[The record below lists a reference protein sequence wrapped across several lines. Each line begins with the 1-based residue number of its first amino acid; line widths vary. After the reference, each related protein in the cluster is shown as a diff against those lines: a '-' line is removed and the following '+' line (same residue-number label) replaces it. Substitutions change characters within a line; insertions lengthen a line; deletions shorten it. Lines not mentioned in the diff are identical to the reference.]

1 MAANNRTMASLRGRK
16 GRSRSKRQK
25 RRQTKRRLCR
35 KNHKRRA
42 MQGRSC
48 GSGGGPPAALPF
60 SVRWVGGPAALAATA
75 APPLLEAAALSQ
87 QPAVTLPAGGPYT
100 LIAWDPDAPQASWL
114 HWLVVNIPGGS
125 AYASGLQGSTAMPW
139 APPTPPPGT
148 GTHRYIFGL
157 FLQPGPLDSAAVAA
171 TALTRPFFN
180 PSRFAEQHGLRQ
192 VDDKR
197 IAVSAGPLA

>member
-1 MAANNRTMASLRGRK
+1 MASIGSK
-16 GRSRSKRQK
+16 KSRN
-25 RRQTKRRLCR
+25 RRQRRRLTRRHLCR

-42 MQGRSC
+42 MLGRSC
-48 GSGGGPPAALPF
+48 GSGGGTPAALPF
-60 SVRWVGGPAALAATA
+60 SVRWGPLQAAPA

-114 HWLVVNIPGGS
+114 HWLVVNIPGGG
-125 AYASGLQGSTAMPW
+125 AYVSGPQGSTLVPW

>member
-1 MAANNRTMASLRGRK
+1 ML
-16 GRSRSKRQK
+16 
-25 RRQTKRRLCR
+25 
-35 KNHKRRA
+35 
-42 MQGRSC
+42 GRSC
-48 GSGGGPPAALPF
+48 GSGGGTPAALPF
-60 SVRWVGGPAALAATA
+60 SVRWGPVQAAPAAA

-114 HWLVVNIPGGS
+114 HWLVVNIPG
-125 AYASGLQGSTAMPW
+125 AASPAAGSTVVPW

-157 FLQPGPLDSAAVAA
+157 FLQGSQPLDSAALAG
-171 TALTRPFFN
+171 ALSRPLFN
-180 PSRFAEQHGLRQ
+180 PARFAEQHGLRQ

>member
-1 MAANNRTMASLRGRK
+1 ML
-16 GRSRSKRQK
+16 
-25 RRQTKRRLCR
+25 
-35 KNHKRRA
+35 
-42 MQGRSC
+42 GRSC
-48 GSGGGPPAALPF
+48 GSGGGTPAALPF
-60 SVRWVGGPAALAATA
+60 SVGWGPVQAAPAAAATA

-125 AYASGLQGSTAMPW
+125 AYVSGPQGSTLVPW

-157 FLQPGPLDSAAVAA
+157 FLQPGPLDSAALAG
-171 TALTRPFFN
+171 ALTRPFFN
-180 PSRFAEQHGLRQ
+180 PARFAEQHGLRQ
-192 VDDKR
+192 IDNKR